1 MEFAYKE
8 YMIAFWQPIIIV
20 TLLALGGLI
29 LHFVGPIKKVK
40 TNIAE
45 KIFYTLV
52 LVTFGCKLIIPLF
65 NGGFYLLTERNVEP
79 ELWEGNVENVVEF
92 NDFIFPYDIEYG
104 DGIEIVI
111 DGKAFKC
118 YEIITDY
125 VSIGDKVKITY
136 LPRSNLILSIYR
148 TAETGDGS

>member
-8 YMIAFWQPIIIV
+8 YMIVFWVPIIIV
-20 TLLALGGLI
+20 TLLTLGGLI

-45 KIFYTLV
+45 KIFYTLIV
-52 LVTFGCKLIIPLF
+52 ITVSCKLIIPLF
-65 NGGFYLLTERNVEP
+65 NGGFYLLTERNIEP
-79 ELWEGNVENVVEF
+79 ELWEGNVENVVELS
-92 NDFIFPYDIEYG
+92 DFIFPYDKEYG
-104 DGIEIVI
+104 PGIKIVI

-136 LPRSNLILSIYR
+136 LPRSKLILSIYR